1 MQSSL
6 VLVRSLVHKAN
17 FVTSA
22 KKQGG
27 SLSRG
32 RTLGS
37 RLETSNAFSRRLHVS
52 RLRNYAPPRD
62 SNPYDGSNESQSRQD
77 DDGAEDTRTIYKII
91 AANTTNAGYNLRSL
105 HERIH
110 SETGLTSVYP
120 PTTRPRVLYLTVRP
134 GDESPKPDAPVFAK
148 NKSDLIKSYFWFE
161 DGTIVAWA
169 ASDEDFKS
177 ILAFTSPETQND
189 IKFYERLSFRFST
202 HAGYDANKDLIHLS
216 TNKDLEDSIG
226 EMLAFS
232 HGIARSVKLDAMEAL
247 VETAVSEIGQ
257 KIPNFF
263 MQGARLKWFDNEY
276 NTQEINKKIG
286 KIMKLRWDINVRTDL
301 GETPDYL
308 WEEEPKHERLYTQ
321 VEKALDLRSRL
332 GVLNKKL
339 KMADEDLAII
349 NNYIS
354 TQHGAMMELIIIL
367 LISIEVLSLLLEK
380 FGAWHDFRW
389 EWFFGEYLGWG
400 KKEDAKKPQELAAE
414 VAKKH

>member
-1 MQSSL
+1 
-6 VLVRSLVHKAN
+6 
-17 FVTSA
+17 
-22 KKQGG
+22 
-27 SLSRG
+27 
-32 RTLGS
+32 
-37 RLETSNAFSRRLHVS
+37 
-52 RLRNYAPPRD
+52 
-62 SNPYDGSNESQSRQD
+62 
-77 DDGAEDTRTIYKII
+77 
-91 AANTTNAGYNLRSL
+91 
-105 HERIH
+105 
-110 SETGLTSVYP
+110 LTSVYP

-148 NKSDLIKSYFWFE
+148 NKSDRTHALWLAFCAKTAGADSFVCLVIKSYFWFE
-161 DGTIVAWA
+161 DGTVVAWA

-216 TNKDLEDSIG
+216 TNKDLADSLG

-263 MQGARLKWFDNEY
+263 MQGGRQKWFDSEY
-276 NTQEINKKIG
+276 NTPEINKKIG

-354 TQHGAMMELIIIL
+354 TQHGALMELIIIL

-400 KKEDAKKPQELAAE
+400 NSKKPQELAAD
-414 VAKKH
+414 VAKKL

>member
-1 MQSSL
+1 M
-6 VLVRSLVHKAN
+6 
-17 FVTSA
+17 
-22 KKQGG
+22 
-27 SLSRG
+27 
-32 RTLGS
+32 
-37 RLETSNAFSRRLHVS
+37 
-52 RLRNYAPPRD
+52 
-62 SNPYDGSNESQSRQD
+62 
-77 DDGAEDTRTIYKII
+77 
-91 AANTTNAGYNLRSL
+91 
-105 HERIH
+105 
-110 SETGLTSVYP
+110 YP

-134 GDESPKPDAPVFAK
+134 GDESSKPDAPAFAA
-148 NKSDLIKSYFWFE
+148 NKSERSWFQPAHLVLIYRLTLTQFPLVVTKSYFWFE

-177 ILAFTSPETQND
+177 ILAFTSPDTQND
-189 IKFYERLSFRFST
+189 IKFYERLSFKYST
-202 HAGYDANKDLIHLS
+202 RAGYDANRDLIHLS
-216 TNKDLEDSIG
+216 SNKNLAENVG

-247 VETAVSEIGQ
+247 VEAAVTEVGM

-263 MQGARLKWFDNEY
+263 MQGARLKWFDSEY
-276 NTQEINKKIG
+276 NTPEINKKIG

-367 LISIEVLSLLLEK
+367 LISIEVMSLLLEK

-400 KKEDAKKPQELAAE
+400 DQPSPAPAAAPTAQASPQQLAAA